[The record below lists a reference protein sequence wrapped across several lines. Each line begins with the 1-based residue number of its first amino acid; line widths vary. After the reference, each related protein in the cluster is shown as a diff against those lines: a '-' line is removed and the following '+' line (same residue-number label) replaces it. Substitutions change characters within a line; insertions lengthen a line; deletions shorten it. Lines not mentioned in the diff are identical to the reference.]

1 MRRYN
6 RFSDA
11 EGSIAHGRV
20 LKYEQLELD
29 TARYECRLNGEP
41 VALTPT
47 EFSILRVLLENLGI
61 VVSIDENLMEAE
73 LK

>member
-1 MRRYN
+1 M
-6 RFSDA
+6 
-11 EGSIAHGRV
+11 